1 MTPPA
6 PEPAPDS
13 VRTTRVFIYAAL
25 ALVLFKLWLVAGQTM
40 MAPGSSPHDDR
51 LFLKLA
57 SNLLQGQWLG
67 DYTDKTLA
75 KGPFY
80 SMFIAAVFA
89 LGVPLLVAKH
99 LLYAT
104 ACAVMV
110 KALQP
115 LRLGAAFAFVLFT
128 ILLFNPVTYDTG
140 HHVRVLRQAIIPFLS
155 LFILAGAAGLAARH
169 DAAPRRQLPWAVL
182 LGVALSCFWITREE
196 SVWILPAVALP
207 LAWLAWRSWQSRSAG
222 ASPDPA
228 STSAVSAT
236 WPRRV
241 AVLLLPLA
249 LWPVAPLAVATLNL
263 HHYGLFTTCE
273 FKVSEFKAAYG
284 ALTRVTPAHWH
295 PHIPVARETR
305 ERIYEISPAFA
316 ELRPLL
322 DGWIGDNWAINS
334 QDSLGLPL
342 EEREISGGGFM
353 WALRDA
359 VQYAGLS
366 PDAKSA
372 MAYYARLADEVN
384 TACDAGLLEAGPR
397 RATMLPPLVPA
408 YRPLIRDSVVQGLRN
423 AITFDGFLVKP
434 RPSRDEIEKRAFF
447 ADLTRT
453 RLSPAAGDPR
463 PLVAQPILDR
473 IRVRILGGVLA
484 GYQLVAP
491 WAAAC
496 AALMW
501 IASVA
506 LAIRRRRLPLLLPL
520 GVGAAGSALAVVLIA
535 ALVDATSFH
544 AVHPGYLSGFY
555 GFYLPVMVLAWPAL
569 RAAAAPGDQSR
580 R

>member
-1 MTPPA
+1 MTTPV
-6 PEPAPDS
+6 PETATNSTRP
-13 VRTTRVFIYAAL
+13 TRVLVCAAI

-40 MAPGSSPHDDR
+40 MALGSSPHDDR
-51 LFLKLA
+51 LFLNLA
-57 SNLLQGQWLG
+57 ANLLQGEWLG

-89 LGVPLLVAKH
+89 LGVPLLAAKH
-99 LLYAT
+99 LLYAA

-115 LRLGAAFAFVLFT
+115 LRLGAAFAFVLFA

-140 HHVRVLRQAIIPFLS
+140 HHVRVLRQAIIPLLS
-155 LFILAGAAGLAARH
+155 LFILAGATGLAVRH
-169 DAAPRRQLPWAVL
+169 DASPRRQLPWAVL
-182 LGVALSCFWITREE
+182 LGATLSCFWITREE

-207 LAWLAWRSWQSRSAG
+207 LAWLAWRTWQCR
-222 ASPDPA
+222 PA
-228 STSAVSAT
+228 AAIASAT
-236 WPRRV
+236 WPRRL

-249 LWPVAPLAVATLNL
+249 LWPLAPLAVATLNL
-263 HHYGLFTTCE
+263 HHYGVFTTCE
-273 FKVSEFKAAYG
+273 FKVAEFKAAYG
-284 ALTRVTPAHWH
+284 ALTRVTPSRWH

-305 ERIYEISPAFA
+305 ERIYAVSPAFA

-322 DGWIGDNWAINS
+322 DGWVGDNWAINS
-334 QDSLGLPL
+334 QGSLGLPL

-359 VQYAGLS
+359 VQHAGLS

-384 TACDAGLLEAGPR
+384 AACDAGLLEAGPR
-397 RATMLPPLVPA
+397 RVTMLPPLVPA
-408 YRPLIRDSVVQGLRN
+408 YRPLIRDSLVEGLRN
-423 AITFDGFLVKP
+423 AITLDGFLVKP

-447 ADLTRT
+447 ADLTRA
-453 RLSPAAGDPR
+453 RLSPAPGDPQL
-463 PLVAQPILDR
+463 LVAQPILDR
-473 IRVRILGGVLA
+473 IRVRLLGGILA
-484 GYQLVAP
+484 GYRVVIP
-491 WAAAC
+491 WAAALSVAVWLAT
-496 AALMW
+496 AAL
-501 IASVA
+501 A
-506 LAIRRRRLPLLLPL
+506 LRRRHLPLLLPL

-535 ALVDATSFH
+535 ALVDATSFA

-555 GFYLPVMVLAWPAL
+555 GLYLLVIALAWPGL
-569 RAAAAPGDQSR
+569 RATTASS
-580 R
+580 